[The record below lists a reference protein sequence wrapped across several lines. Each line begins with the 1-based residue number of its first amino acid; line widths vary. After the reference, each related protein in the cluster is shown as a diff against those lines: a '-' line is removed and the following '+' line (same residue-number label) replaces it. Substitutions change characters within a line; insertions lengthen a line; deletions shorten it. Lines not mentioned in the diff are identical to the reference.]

1 MNKTQLRIL
10 ICDDDDICLQVN
22 AAYMESL
29 SKKYSVESTILKFN
43 KMNKEMD
50 DVIVNKKIDIALLDI
65 EMDEV
70 NGIQIAKKIH
80 EINPWVFI
88 IFITNYKEYTADAFR
103 VKAFGYIKKPV
114 EQKEIE
120 QYFQQA
126 IFYVRGMKKKKE
138 YSYLSFKSDN
148 KIVKIRQDE
157 IIYIEK
163 EVRKLV
169 IKTEFNEYKCYGTV
183 NEIEGKLE
191 DFFLRINQGVII
203 NLNEF
208 FKLEK
213 NVIYLRT
220 GEYYNI
226 GRTYMK
232 EVRSKLASIGETNE
246 K

>member
-1 MNKTQLRIL
+1 MEKTKLRVL
-10 ICDDDDICLQVN
+10 ICDDDEVCLQVN
-22 AAYMESL
+22 AAYIESL
-29 SKKYSVESTILKFN
+29 SNKFSVESTILKFN
-43 KMNKEMD
+43 KLNNEMD
-50 DVIVNKKIDIALLDI
+50 EVIKNKKIDIALLDI

-88 IFITNYKEYTADAFR
+88 IFITNYREYAADAFR

-126 IFYVRGMKKKKE
+126 IYYVRGMQKKKE
-138 YSYLSFKSDN
+138 YSFLNFKSDN
-148 KIVKIRQDE
+148 EIVKIRQDE

-163 EVRKLV
+163 EIRKLV
-169 IKTEFNEYKCYGTV
+169 IKTEFNVYKGYGTM
-183 NEIEGKLE
+183 NDIEGKLE

-203 NLNEF
+203 NTNEF

-226 GRTYMK
+226 GRSYMK
-232 EVRSKLASIGETNE
+232 EVRSKLGIS
-246 K
+246 